1 MNFIIIVMSYTKI
14 YFKIA
19 VYNDEFKNYYD
30 LSSWIAL

>member
-19 VYNDEFKNYYD
+19 VYNDEFKIIMI
-30 LSSWIAL
+30 LVLG